1 MVVTITICEEDTRIT
16 DRFTRGF
23 AAGAFGGVLVD
34 LLSLLTYNLL
44 RITNWRFL
52 DFAGLLIFGR
62 KPTGA
67 AEIII
72 SVLGHLS
79 FSAAMGVLFAYL
91 LPFTSRRLFLL
102 KGWFFGVLIWFS
114 IYSVVHLFQLPQL
127 RELDL
132 GTVVSNMVKAS
143 LYGLALAWALA
154 RLGMKSKL

>member
-1 MVVTITICEEDTRIT
+1 M
-16 DRFTRGF
+16 
-23 AAGAFGGVLVD
+23 
-34 LLSLLTYNLL
+34 LSLLTYNLL
-44 RITNWRFL
+44 RVTNWRFL

-62 KPTGA
+62 KPAGA

-72 SVLGHLS
+72 SVFGQLS

-91 LPFTSRRLFLL
+91 LPFTTRRLFLF

-114 IYSVVHLFQLPQL
+114 IYSVVHLFQLPQP

-143 LYGLALAWALA
+143 LFGLILAWSLA
-154 RLGMKSKL
+154 RLSIKKKL